1 MITINIPTRANS
13 GFTLVE
19 MLVAVMLLSMIAV
32 IGYSGVIFS
41 LQQWRA
47 GEARITQS
55 LEQGRGIAQIRKML
69 SEMER
74 TSEFSER
81 STSITFEGN
90 RNNIRFVSRLEG
102 IANSGLYVCKL
113 YVDLTQMKLLLSHGI
128 YHPENGSFTKP
139 KRMRLTE
146 VMNNTR
152 RIQFDYFGSLNG
164 EQHRWY
170 QYWNSSTSL
179 PRFIRVSLVDEKNN
193 RHESMIGVET
203 SDV

>member
-1 MITINIPTRANS
+1 MIRHNIQIRANS

-19 MLVAVMLLSMIAV
+19 MLVAVLLLSLIAV

-41 LQQWRA
+41 LQQWRN

-55 LEQGRGIAQIRKML
+55 LEQGRGIAQVRKML

-74 TSEFSER
+74 TSEFGGR

-90 RNNIRFVSRLEG
+90 HDNIRFVSRLEG
-102 IANSGLYVCKL
+102 IRNSGLYVCKL
-113 YVDLTQMKLLLSHGI
+113 YIDPQQKKLLLSHGV
-128 YHPENGSFTKP
+128 YHPENGSFAKP

-146 VMNNTR
+146 VMSNTGHIR
-152 RIQFDYFGSLNG
+152 FEYFGSLHG

-170 QYWNSSTSL
+170 QNWNSSTSL
-179 PRFIRVSLVDEKNN
+179 PRFIRISFVGQDNN
-193 RHESMIGVET
+193 RYESMIGVET

>member
-1 MITINIPTRANS
+1 MIIDNIQIRSHS

-19 MLVAVMLLSMIAV
+19 MLVALLLLSMIAV

-47 GEARITQS
+47 GEARITRS
-55 LEQGRGIAQIRKML
+55 LEQGRGIAQVRKML

-74 TSEFSER
+74 TSEFGER

-90 RNNIRFVSRLEG
+90 HDNIRFVSRLEG
-102 IANSGLYVCKL
+102 IRNSGLYVCAL
-113 YVDLTQMKLLLSHGI
+113 YVDAKQEKLLLSHGI
-128 YHPENGSFTKP
+128 YHPENGSFAKP

-152 RIQFDYFGSLNG
+152 HISFDYFGSLHG

-170 QYWNSSTSL
+170 QNWNSSTSL
-179 PRFIRVSLVDEKNN
+179 PRFIRISLVDHDNN
-193 RHESMIGVET
+193 RYQSMIGVDT
-203 SDV
+203 SDG